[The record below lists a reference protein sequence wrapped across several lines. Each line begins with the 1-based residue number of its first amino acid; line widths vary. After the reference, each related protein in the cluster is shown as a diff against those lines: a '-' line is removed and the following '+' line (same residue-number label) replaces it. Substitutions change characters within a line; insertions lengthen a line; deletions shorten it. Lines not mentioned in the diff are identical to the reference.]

1 MMQDSF
7 WKKLRKPFFVLA
19 PMANVTDV
27 SFRRVISKYGKP
39 DVMWTEFVSADGLI
53 RATEEGKRKLL
64 KDLEYDE
71 SERPIVAQLFG
82 SNPEN
87 MEKAARL
94 VSDLGFDGIDLNMGC
109 PDKSIE
115 KQKSGS
121 AMMKY
126 PEIAKEIIRACKRGA
141 PNLPVSVKTRVGYNK
156 VEIDEWLPVLLA
168 EDISALTIH
177 ARTRKEM
184 SKVPARWE
192 FVHRAVEIRDEMKKD
207 TLIIG
212 NGDVKNIEEGLQRVK
227 ETDCDGIMIGRGI
240 FGNPYTFSKE
250 GKAKDLKTQLEALKS
265 HVLLFDEIL
274 GTTKNFALMK
284 KHFKSYV
291 QNFDNASDLRI
302 KLMDA
307 KDAREV
313 VEILDEFIKGL

>member
-1 MMQDSF
+1 MNNF
-7 WKKLRKPFFVLA
+7 WQKIPKPIFVLA
-19 PMANVTDV
+19 PMADVTDA
-27 SFRRVISKYGKP
+27 SFRRVIAYYGKP
-39 DVMWTEFVSADGLI
+39 DVIWTEFVSADGLI

-64 KDLEYDE
+64 KDLVFDE

-94 VSDLGFDGIDLNMGC
+94 VADLGFDGIDLNMGC

-115 KQKSGS
+115 KQKCGS
-121 AMMKY
+121 AMIKH
-126 PEIAKEIIRACKRGA
+126 PEIAREIIRACKRGA
-141 PNLPVSVKTRVGYNK
+141 PNIPISVKTRVGYNK
-156 VEIDEWLPVLLA
+156 VEINEWIPVLLE
-168 EDISALTIH
+168 EDIAVLTIH

-192 FVHRAVEIRDEMKKD
+192 FVKEVVKLRDSLGKD
-207 TLIIG
+207 TLILG
-212 NGDVKNIEEGLQRVK
+212 NGDVKTREEGLERVK
-227 ETDCDGIMIGRGI
+227 ETGCDGVMIGRGI
-240 FGNPYTFSKE
+240 FGNPFLFSKE

-291 QNFDNASDLRI
+291 QNFDNASGLRI

-313 VEILDEFIKGL
+313 VEILEEFMKTSL